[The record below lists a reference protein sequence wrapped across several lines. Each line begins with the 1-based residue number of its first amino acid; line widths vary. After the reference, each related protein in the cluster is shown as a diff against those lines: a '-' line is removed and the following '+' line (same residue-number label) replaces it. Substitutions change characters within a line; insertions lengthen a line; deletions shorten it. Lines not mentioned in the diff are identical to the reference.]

1 MASAQAT
8 QSGEAASVTAHA
20 ASLEESVQALKEL
33 LAETHEISARAKIM
47 LEKLEQTLQNI
58 DVPVSR
64 PEIVK
69 LLLQTERF
77 IDKVT
82 IDEKYIEAN
91 ADDLEER
98 EVDSE
103 ELTVY
108 TDAEGHEYGVDMA
121 GMIERNGIKTYRA
134 VRVV

>member
-1 MASAQAT
+1 
-8 QSGEAASVTAHA
+8 
-20 ASLEESVQALKEL
+20 
-33 LAETHEISARAKIM
+33 M

-121 GMIERNGIKTYRA
+121 GRIERNGIKTYRA